1 MAEDIL
7 SRTRLLL
14 GEPAIET
21 LKHSHVAVF
30 GIGGVGGYTTEALA
44 RSGVGELTIIDND
57 RVCISNVNRQIYA
70 LQSTIGQYKV
80 DVAEQRIHDIN
91 PECVVHRHQ
100 MFYLPDNADQIDL
113 TQFDYVVDCIDT
125 VTAKIELVRRCHS
138 LGIPLISSMGAA
150 NKMDATA
157 FRVTDITKTTMD
169 PLAKIIRKKMRQLHI
184 PHLKVVYSV
193 EPPLCPIESPDEMEH
208 SFKQDDTT
216 GDEIPKRRSVPA
228 SNAFVPATA
237 GLIAAGEV
245 IKDLLIKAGTMRE

>member
-21 LKHSHVAVF
+21 LKYSHVAVF

-193 EPPLCPIESPDEMEH
+193 EPPLCPIENPDEMEH

>member
-80 DVAEQRIHDIN
+80 DVAEQRIHDIS

-193 EPPLCPIESPDEMEH
+193 EPPLCPIENPDEMEH

>member
-91 PECVVHRHQ
+91 PECVVHRYQ

-193 EPPLCPIESPDEMEH
+193 EPPLCPIENPDEMEH

>member
-91 PECVVHRHQ
+91 PECVVHRYQ
-100 MFYLPDNADQIDL
+100 MFY
-113 TQFDYVVDCIDT
+113 F
-125 VTAKIELVRRCHS
+125 
-138 LGIPLISSMGAA
+138 
-150 NKMDATA
+150 
-157 FRVTDITKTTMD
+157 TK
-169 PLAKIIRKKMRQLHI
+169 
-184 PHLKVVYSV
+184 
-193 EPPLCPIESPDEMEH
+193 
-208 SFKQDDTT
+208 
-216 GDEIPKRRSVPA
+216 
-228 SNAFVPATA
+228 
-237 GLIAAGEV
+237 
-245 IKDLLIKAGTMRE
+245 

>member
-21 LKHSHVAVF
+21 LKRSHVAVF

-193 EPPLCPIESPDEMEH
+193 EPPLCPIENPDEMEH

>member
-21 LKHSHVAVF
+21 LKRSHVAVF

-100 MFYLPDNADQIDL
+100 MFYLPDNADQVDL

-193 EPPLCPIESPDEMEH
+193 EPPLCPIENPDEMEH

>member
-91 PECVVHRHQ
+91 PECVVHRYQ

-193 EPPLCPIESPDEMEH
+193 EPPLCPIENPDEMEH

-216 GDEIPKRRSVPA
+216 GDKIPKRRSVPA

>member
-80 DVAEQRIHDIN
+80 DVAEQRIYDIN
-91 PECVVHRHQ
+91 PECVVHRYQ

-193 EPPLCPIESPDEMEH
+193 EPPLCPIENPDEMEH

>member
-193 EPPLCPIESPDEMEH
+193 EPPLCPIENPDEMEH
-208 SFKQDDTT
+208 SFKQNDTT

>member
-1 MAEDIL
+1 M
-7 SRTRLLL
+7 
-14 GEPAIET
+14 
-21 LKHSHVAVF
+21 
-30 GIGGVGGYTTEALA
+30 
-44 RSGVGELTIIDND
+44 
-57 RVCISNVNRQIYA
+57 CISNVNRQIYA

-91 PECVVHRHQ
+91 PECVVHRYQ

-193 EPPLCPIESPDEMEH
+193 EPPLCPIENPDEMEH

-216 GDEIPKRRSVPA
+216 GDKIPKRRSVPA

>member
-100 MFYLPDNADQIDL
+100 MFDLPDNADQIDL

-193 EPPLCPIESPDEMEH
+193 EPPLSPIESPDEMEH

>member
-21 LKHSHVAVF
+21 LKRSHVAVF

-91 PECVVHRHQ
+91 PECVVHRYQ

-193 EPPLCPIESPDEMEH
+193 EPPLCPIENPDEMEH

>member
-21 LKHSHVAVF
+21 LKRSHVAVF

-91 PECVVHRHQ
+91 PESVVHRYQ

-193 EPPLCPIESPDEMEH
+193 EPPLCPIENPDEMEH